1 MNIGIELQGRLV
13 KDPSVTAKKDGDGKV
28 VSFQLAGNSIFKNPV
43 YFIVYARGKFYQ
55 EAVVKTLKKG
65 DKVFVKGELDVTR
78 YDTAEGKQLTYHNIY
93 AEEIAPIGQWVYEK
107 KETPVKMEPV
117 DQGEDMPF

>member
-13 KDPSVTAKKDGDGKV
+13 KDPSVTMKKDGDGKV
-28 VSFQLAGNSIFKNPV
+28 VSFQLAGNSLFKNPV

-93 AEEIAPIGQWVYEK
+93 AEDIAPIGQWIYEK
-107 KETPVKMEPV
+107 KEQPVEMKPI
-117 DQGEDMPF
+117 DSNEDMPF